1 MKNLKSIIETILF
14 VVGEP
19 ISLTKLAKT
28 AQVEEGEVKQ
38 VLEDLEK
45 DYRDRGLAILRKED
59 EFQLGTNPDNKEYVE
74 GLLRGEL
81 GEELSRAAL
90 ETVAIV
96 AYKGP
101 LTRAQIEYI
110 RGVNSSFILR
120 NLLMRGLVERID
132 NPKDSRSYLYKISFD
147 FLKHFGITK
156 MEDLPGFAELHR
168 YKIEI
173 LEDGK

>member
-101 LTRAQIEYI
+101 LT
-110 RGVNSSFILR
+110 
-120 NLLMRGLVERID
+120 
-132 NPKDSRSYLYKISFD
+132 
-147 FLKHFGITK
+147 
-156 MEDLPGFAELHR
+156 
-168 YKIEI
+168 
-173 LEDGK
+173 